1 MGPITISY
9 WQDKSLATP
18 LLCLGDNVVEDK
30 VNASVVLMVP
40 SSNFCYIV
48 MLLRCKLWQNTEQRC
63 FTIEYKIHTYTHIK
77 IQARK

>member
-9 WQDKSLATP
+9 WQDKSLPTP

-40 SSNFCYIV
+40 SSNFCYVVI
-48 MLLRCKLWQNTEQRC
+48 LLRCKSCQTRTNRDVLLLSIR
-63 FTIEYKIHTYTHIK
+63 YIHTHIK
-77 IQARK
+77 IRGRK

>member
-30 VNASVVLMVP
+30 VNTSVVLMVP

-48 MLLRCKLWQNTEQRC
+48 MLLRRKLWQNTEQTAM
-63 FTIEYKIHTYTHIK
+63 FHY
-77 IQARK
+77 